1 MIPFQAACGDNP
13 EKLFGGQGFRLSVDP
28 DSQMAVF
35 FADAEGKDLL
45 QIEEAAGNILPL
57 FVVNWFDVAPVVL
70 HFLDFQVRIPSVFR
84 PKTISSIL
92 FPTIIVDP
100 RIICHL
106 VDTMSAFV
114 SSFLGPMK

>member
-1 MIPFQAACGDNP
+1 
-13 EKLFGGQGFRLSVDP
+13 
-28 DSQMAVF
+28 MAVF
-35 FADAEGKDLL
+35 FADAERNDLL
-45 QIEEAAGNILPL
+45 QVQEVADDIFPL